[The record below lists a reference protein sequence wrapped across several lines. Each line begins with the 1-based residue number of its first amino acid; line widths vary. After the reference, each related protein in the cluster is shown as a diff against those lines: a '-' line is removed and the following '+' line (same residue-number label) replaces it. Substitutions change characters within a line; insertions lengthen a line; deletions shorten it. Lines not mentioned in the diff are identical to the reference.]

1 MPIVFHGDI
10 HKANDWHKIV
20 ASNQALIKLRQFLKV
35 KEPQFVYFLHTL
47 WKNQQEAITYKELRQ
62 CILNNELSQ
71 GIIEDW
77 QQDYSRFVNR
87 HMKPLIDKA
96 VEAGTETVRKEFP
109 KVSLNYN
116 PELLKLYTERY
127 SARFVTNSTM
137 EQISAVRQ
145 AVRMAANQQTMSV
158 DALARAI
165 RPMVG
170 LTQRQTIANMNYF
183 DSLINGGMSQKAA
196 LDKSLKYAARQHRY
210 RGQMIART
218 ELAFAYEDAEFQSVR
233 QAQRENLMGHTIK
246 KWCSARDGV
255 EGVDEFGRVC
265 KICAA
270 LDGVE
275 KEMDEHFDFPT
286 RLPASSRLKPPA
298 HPHCRCVL
306 LYIETEPPKYG
317 PEYNVSGAAA
327 EAVKYLGTVEI
338 F

>member
-10 HKANDWHKIV
+10 HKAEDWRKLV
-20 ASNQALIKLRQFLKV
+20 ASNQALVKLRQFLKV
-35 KEPQFVYFLHTL
+35 KEPEFVYFLHTL
-47 WKNQQEAITYKELRQ
+47 WNNQQEAITYKELRQ
-62 CILNNELSQ
+62 CILNNELAQ
-71 GIIEDW
+71 DIIEDW
-77 QQDYSRFVNR
+77 QQDYSKFVNR

-96 VEAGTETVRKEFP
+96 VEAGTETIRSKYP
-109 KVSLNYN
+109 QISLNYN

-127 SARFVTNSTM
+127 SARFVTNSTT
-137 EQISAVRQ
+137 EQINAVRQ
-145 AVRMAANQQTMSV
+145 AVRMAANRHTMSV
-158 DALARAI
+158 DGLARAI

-170 LTQRQTIANMNYF
+170 LTQRQTIANMNYL

-210 RGQMIART
+210 RAQMIART
-218 ELAFAYEDAEFQSVR
+218 EMAFAYEDAEYSSVL

-246 KWCSARDGV
+246 KWCTARDGV
-255 EGVDEFGRVC
+255 EGVDEYGRVC

-275 KEMDEHFDFPT
+275 KEMDESFDFPT
-286 RLPASSRLKPPA
+286 RLPASTRLKPPA

-306 LYIETEPPKYG
+306 LYIEKEPPKYG
-317 PEYNVSGAAA
+317 PEYAVSGAAA
-327 EAVKYLGTVEI
+327 EAIKNYEDVVI